1 MKNNA
6 SFLYSLYLIV
16 SDGVT
21 LIAAFVGAYVL
32 RVSLGAKPIAQP
44 VEATTY
50 LAILITLIPFWIVIF
65 GLIGLYNRSVY
76 DKRFQEIGRLFIG
89 TIIGTF
95 FIIGYA
101 YFSNEPI
108 FPAKLVPIYGLG
120 LTFTLLVIT
129 RNIARFARR
138 LLFSRGFGIS
148 NVLLIGN
155 TSATQ
160 ELVDWLDDP
169 KVSGYKIVGVVSK
182 NALPGLRH
190 FTSFDDATRALR
202 KKGIHSIMQSELFSD
217 SAKNDEI
224 LTFAQNNHIA
234 YRFIPG
240 NSELFVG
247 NIDVELFQS
256 SIPMIAVH
264 QTALIGWGRI
274 VKRIFDFTMSGAAI
288 VLLSPIF
295 IVISLLI
302 FVFDPG
308 DIFFRQ
314 VRVTRFNKTFR
325 IFKFRTAKKKYNKL
339 SPEEAF
345 KKMGRPELAAEY
357 RENGDQL
364 AKDPRFSLIGRFLR
378 RTSLDE
384 LPQFFNVLKGDI
396 SLVGPRA
403 LVPEEIEAAN
413 SKHSIV
419 SVKSGITGLAQVS
432 GRRDI
437 SYAER
442 RKLDLYY
449 VQNWSFW
456 LDIIILFKTLR
467 VIFTGRGTN

>member
-6 SFLYSLYLIV
+6 SFLYSLFLIF
-16 SDGVT
+16 SDAVT
-21 LIAAFVGAYVL
+21 LIAAFVGAYIL
-32 RVSLGAKPIAQP
+32 RVSLGDKPIAQP
-44 VEATTY
+44 VPARTY
-50 LAILITLIPFWIVIF
+50 LAILITLIPFWIIIF

-76 DKRFQEIGRLFIG
+76 EKRFQELGRLFIG
-89 TIIGTF
+89 TIIGTL
-95 FIIGYA
+95 FIIGFA
-101 YFSNEPI
+101 FFSNEPI
-108 FPAKLVPIYGLG
+108 FPAKLVPVYGL
-120 LTFTLLVIT
+120 LFTFVLLVFT
-129 RNIARFARR
+129 RNCAR
-138 LLFSRGFGIS
+138 LLRRFLFAKNIGIS
-148 NVLLIGN
+148 NVLIVGN
-155 TSATQ
+155 TETTQ
-160 ELVDWLDDP
+160 ELIDWLADP
-169 KVSGYKIVGVVSK
+169 RVSGYRVVGVVAK
-182 NALPGLRH
+182 EKLYGLRH
-190 FTSFDDATRALR
+190 FDTFEEAVKTL
-202 KKGIHSIMQSELFSD
+202 KKKRIHSIMQTELFAD
-217 SAKNDEI
+217 NQKNDEI
-224 LTFAQNNHIA
+224 LTYAQNNHVA

-264 QTALIGWGRI
+264 QTALIGWGRV
-274 VKRIFDFTMSGAAI
+274 VKRLFDITVSLTTI
-288 VLLSPIF
+288 LLLSPLYLL
-295 IVISLLI
+295 ISLLI

-325 IFKFRTAKKKYNKL
+325 IFKFRTAKKKYNNL
-339 SPEEAF
+339 SPEVAF
-345 KKMGRPELAAEY
+345 RKMGRPELAAEY

-364 AKDPRFSLIGRFLR
+364 PKDPRFTLIGRFLR

-403 LVPEEIEAAN
+403 LVPEEIEVAK

-467 VIFTGRGTN
+467 VIVSGRGTN